1 MKSNTTVKR
10 LPRFG
15 KAAAAA
21 VASLVAIFATDAASA
36 LEQGAA
42 LTTSRSLIRSLPSLG
57 NIRPPFGY
65 VEPLH
70 LAGVQAPFFLV
81 FPIGVSGLGSFRS
94 SMRVEPPLALF
105 RNAESL
111 CLGERCWRAPSA
123 DEGLNGKTAGEAGST
138 RAITGIPIGAAA
150 LKLFASPVPKA
161 NHLLAM
167 KVAPMF
173 ALGGG
178 GLEVRCAW
186 W

>member
-1 MKSNTTVKR
+1 LKQNTTVKR

-15 KAAAAA
+15 KAA
-21 VASLVAIFATDAASA
+21 VATVALLVAIFATDAASA
-36 LEQGAA
+36 LEHGAA
-42 LTTSRSLIRSLPSLG
+42 LSTSGSLLRSLPSLG

-65 VEPLH
+65 VEPFH

-81 FPIGVSGLGSFRS
+81 FPIGVSGLRSFRS
-94 SMRVEPPLALF
+94 STRAEPPVALF

-111 CLGERCWRAPSA
+111 CLGERCWHAPS
-123 DEGLNGKTAGEAGST
+123 DDDDGKTAGEKGST

-161 NHLLAM
+161 HDLIAM